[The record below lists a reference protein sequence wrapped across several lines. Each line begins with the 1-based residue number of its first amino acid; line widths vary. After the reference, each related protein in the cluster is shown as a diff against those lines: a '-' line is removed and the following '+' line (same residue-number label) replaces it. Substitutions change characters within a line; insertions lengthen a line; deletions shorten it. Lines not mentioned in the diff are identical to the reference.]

1 MAETNIKI
9 LKLEV
14 DTGTGAIKVNGITK
28 SIDEATLAFDR
39 FSNSAK
45 KAGAATKDLDK
56 ATQDFNS
63 VSGIAGATVNE
74 LGRTIS
80 DLPFGITA
88 ITNNIS
94 QLGSLFGLLVQKA
107 SKLNNGLSTTKNV
120 IALLKKEF
128 LGPLG
133 VLFLFQGAVALLET
147 FAGSSKK
154 AKEEV
159 SELNRALGSA
169 GGQISVLE
177 TYKEVLDDSTSST
190 EQQEAALQSLKKEGY
205 DPLIGTLEEFLEAK
219 AKILL
224 FDATKGVIQKE
235 IEDAITEQRVIEDQI
250 EALNDKILERTNTLE
265 ELRTGS
271 GAGVGTTAIGGLID
285 KAALK
290 SELESLKEQ
299 KNSIISTQ
307 TDLTGELKEKYTTLV
322 SDLEEN
328 DFLCILFGTCKK
340 GKGTTKKLAKQ
351 AKATGEII
359 GTTIEQARKL
369 ADEGDSIIDKLL
381 GAEPSD
387 WAKDALGKNATEAL
401 KGLYKQY
408 IEPEEEDFFSQ
419 WVDRKLDQI
428 DELTFGLE
436 GLATG
441 LDAAAMITDA
451 AYQKELDIE
460 QNKTTAINNELKKRL
475 ANEELSANE
484 RKGIQGQIAANDEAL
499 RIKQEAIE
507 KKRFKTE
514 KAFRISLTLIDTAS
528 SAMRA
533 YASQLIPADPSSL
546 IRAKIAAATTTAFG
560 LAQVAS
566 IAMQQFV
573 SSQSSLGAGAAAT
586 SGSTGANVQAPDFN
600 IVGQSNV
607 NQLAEV
613 VSSQLDKPI
622 KTYVVTKDVSTA
634 QSMERNIV
642 NGASIG

>member
-39 FSNSAK
+39 FSKSAK
-45 KAGAATKDLDK
+45 KAGAATKNLDK

-250 EALNDKILERTNTLE
+250 EALNEKILERTKTLDQ
-265 ELRTGS
+265 LRTGS
-271 GAGVGTTAIGGLID
+271 GAGVGATAVGGLID

-290 SELESLKEQ
+290 SELESLNEQ

-307 TDLTGELKEKYTTLV
+307 TDLTSELKEKYTTLV

-340 GKGTTKKLAKQ
+340 GKGTTRKLAKQ

-436 GLATG
+436 SLATG

-533 YASQLIPADPSSL
+533 FASQLIPADPSSL

-566 IAMQQFV
+566 IAMQKFV
-573 SSQSSLGAGAAAT
+573 SSQSSLGAGAATGA
-586 SGSTGANVQAPDFN
+586 GSTGANVQAPDFN
-600 IVGQSNV
+600 IVGASPV
-607 NQLAEV
+607 NQIAEAISLAERQPLRAYV
-613 VSSQLDKPI
+613 VS
-622 KTYVVTKDVSTA
+622 KDVTTA
-634 QSMERNIV
+634 QSLERNIV
-642 NGASIG
+642 SGASIG

>member
-1 MAETNIKI
+1 
-9 LKLEV
+9 
-14 DTGTGAIKVNGITK
+14 
-28 SIDEATLAFDR
+28 
-39 FSNSAK
+39 
-45 KAGAATKDLDK
+45 
-56 ATQDFNS
+56 
-63 VSGIAGATVNE
+63 
-74 LGRTIS
+74 
-80 DLPFGITA
+80 
-88 ITNNIS
+88 
-94 QLGSLFGLLVQKA
+94 
-107 SKLNNGLSTTKNV
+107 
-120 IALLKKEF
+120 
-128 LGPLG
+128 
-133 VLFLFQGAVALLET
+133 LFQGAVALLET

-250 EALNDKILERTNTLE
+250 EALNEKILERTKTLDQ
-265 ELRTGS
+265 LRTGS
-271 GAGVGTTAIGGLID
+271 GAGVGTTAVGGLID

-290 SELESLKEQ
+290 SELESLNEQ

-340 GKGTTKKLAKQ
+340 GKGTTDKLAKQ

-586 SGSTGANVQAPDFN
+586 SGSTGADRDWEA
-600 IVGQSNV
+600 
-607 NQLAEV
+607 
-613 VSSQLDKPI
+613 
-622 KTYVVTKDVSTA
+622 
-634 QSMERNIV
+634 
-642 NGASIG
+642 